1 MNKSWQHFITY
12 GFSIVLTRGLSL
24 IMLPFITRYLAPEQ
38 IGKLELLATIS
49 VFIGLFITFCL
60 HEALYR
66 YAGHF
71 TCVKKQYVI
80 ANRLFTLSCLVA
92 AIIGLPFCLIAI
104 TVDHELLSPISHK
117 ELLLVLVS
125 VLFIGPL
132 SVSTAWL
139 RMQDKARSFFVISA
153 IASLIQVIWIV
164 VALNLHATVAAVLW
178 AGLVATLFQ
187 MVALQV
193 ANQFRLRKV
202 PKSQVKQY
210 LIYSL
215 PIVGSGVVA
224 FGLSG
229 AERWILAANT
239 SLLELGLYA
248 IAAKFALAMCL
259 LVQPFGMWWMPKRFQ
274 MIKEQGRT
282 AVIKVSQAGLIYIFM
297 LVAAM
302 SYAAPLFISIALPT
316 DYEPAITFIVPAL
329 MIAMFKEMGEIT
341 NIGIL
346 YRKQTQHLFSINL
359 ISAIVG
365 VTCAFWAGKWGIIP
379 ILAVLSLVGIGRFF
393 AISLISHRLYNLN
406 YDCGSL
412 VALAT
417 LSIGFCFMS
426 LYVEDNVSRL
436 IMCALSPIFIL
447 LTALIL
453 QRFAQTQLPT
463 LQQQSET

>member
-12 GFSIVLTRGLSL
+12 GFSIVVTRGLSL

-49 VFIGLFITFCL
+49 VFVGLFITFCL

-71 TCVKKQYVI
+71 TSVKKQYVI
-80 ANRLFTLSCLVA
+80 ANRLFSLSCLVA
-92 AIIGLPFCLIAI
+92 AIIGLPLCLLAF
-104 TVDHELLSPISHK
+104 TLDHQLLSPITHQ

-125 VLFIGPL
+125 VLFTGPL

-164 VALNLHATVAAVLW
+164 IALNLHATVGAILW
-178 AGLVATLFQ
+178 AGLVATVFQ

-193 ANQFRLRKV
+193 ANQFRWRKI
-202 PKSQVKQY
+202 PSSQVKQY

-215 PIVGSGVVA
+215 PIVGSGLVA

-248 IAAKFALAMCL
+248 IAAKFSLAMCL

-282 AVIKVSQAGLIYIFM
+282 AVIRISQAGLVYIFM

-302 SYAAPLFISIALPT
+302 SYAAPLFISIALPI

-346 YRKQTQHLFSINL
+346 YRKQTQHLFTINL
-359 ISAIVG
+359 ISAVVG
-365 VTCAFWAGKWGIIP
+365 VSSAFWAGQWGIIA
-379 ILAVLSLVGIGRFF
+379 ILTALALVGIGRFV
-393 AISLISHRLYNLN
+393 AISIVSHRLYRLH
-406 YDCGSL
+406 YDYGSL
-412 VALAT
+412 LTLAM
-417 LSIGFCFMS
+417 LSISFCFLSIYIQDMTA
-426 LYVEDNVSRL
+426 RL
-436 IMCALSPIFIL
+436 IMSLLSPIFIL
-447 LTALIL
+447 LTALLL
-453 QRFAQTQLPT
+453 QRFALTQLPA
-463 LQQQSET
+463 LQQSEP